1 MRRTIFDRLADK
13 ASSGSAAEKILSEK
27 VKKELRLLY
36 PTKELAQICREYF
49 SEKISLLLKIWFI
62 GILGIFLMF
71 LAQKSDPLI
80 EEGNVVKR
88 NPAGQEETPIV
99 LEVYDEDNCMSE
111 VIYHVAPQTFTE
123 EEIQKQ
129 TERFLEECESLIL
142 GENESLQE
150 VHTNLCLQN
159 RYDSYPM
166 EFTWDSSDYR
176 LVGDDGEVTN
186 ENLAGEEIVQLSVEI
201 VYGEDE
207 YVHVF
212 NVQVVP
218 PRLSDAEKWK
228 KDILRAFSLEDEM
241 QKYDLYMKLPEKIN
255 GRNVRYEEKKESST
269 LLLFLLLLVV
279 TFILFFAKDKD
290 LEKESERRKQ
300 RMSMKYPEFVSKFQ
314 LLLGAGMTIRNVFI
328 RLNEDTSLGTELTEE
343 TELLIRDMKNGISV
357 GDALER
363 FGKRT
368 ANPLYIKFS
377 ALLIQNMKKGTNDL
391 TEQLSKESK
400 EAFLL
405 RKSNAR
411 RLGEEVG
418 TKLLGP
424 MILMLGVVMAVLMVP
439 AFLSFQF

>member
-1 MRRTIFDRLADK
+1 
-13 ASSGSAAEKILSEK
+13 
-27 VKKELRLLY
+27 
-36 PTKELAQICREYF
+36 
-49 SEKISLLLKIWFI
+49 
-62 GILGIFLMF
+62 
-71 LAQKSDPLI
+71 
-80 EEGNVVKR
+80 
-88 NPAGQEETPIV
+88 
-99 LEVYDEDNCMSE
+99 
-111 VIYHVAPQTFTE
+111 
-123 EEIQKQ
+123 
-129 TERFLEECESLIL
+129 
-142 GENESLQE
+142 
-150 VHTNLCLQN
+150 
-159 RYDSYPM
+159 M

-186 ENLAGEEIVQLSVEI
+186 ENLVGEEIVQLSVEI
-201 VYGEDE
+201 TYREDE

-228 KDILRAFSLEDEM
+228 KEILHALSLEDEL
-241 QKYDLYMKLPEKIN
+241 QKYELSMKLPEKIN
-255 GRNVRYEEKKESST
+255 GKNVRFEEKKDFSM

-314 LLLGAGMTIRNVFI
+314 LLLGAGMTVRNVFI
-328 RLNEDTSLGTELTEE
+328 RLSEDTSLGTELAEE